1 MDYNKTLPLI
11 ACLLIAG
18 GIVVYKY
25 SARTPEQ
32 KTYGAPRTLLIQS
45 PLNLPTLNELENAIT
60 PIANTIIK
68 EETGLDNGFTPKK
81 DLCLTLY
88 YLEDLS
94 DTGMSEIEKTT
105 TRIITENKS
114 AFMLKKSSF
123 AYDVR
128 FFGDDFD
135 ELVIMANDQAQE
147 LNALYTLFKNAFNE
161 LATANRITYN
171 AQKSERYGYN
181 PHVNLG
187 KINLSGIKT
196 ALKDSPDANGVI
208 ERIRARIID
217 EALRLE
223 KEITKDQPA
232 PTNFASVRI
241 VDTSTRAVVK
251 ELPLQ

>member
-1 MDYNKTLPLI
+1 MDYNKTFPLI

-25 SARTPEQ
+25 SARTPE
-32 KTYGAPRTLLIQS
+32 KAPEAGRTIVIQG
-45 PLNLPTLNELENAIT
+45 TLNMPMLNEITRAIT
-60 PIANTIIK
+60 PIATAIIK
-68 EETGLDNGFTPKK
+68 EETGLDNGFTPK
-81 DLCLTLY
+81 DEHRLSLY
-88 YLEDLS
+88 YLEDAS
-94 DTGMSEIEKTT
+94 EASIAEIEKAATS
-105 TRIITENKS
+105 IITENQS
-114 AFMLKKSSF
+114 AFALKNTSL

-128 FFGDDFD
+128 FFGDAFD
-135 ELVIMANDQAQE
+135 ELGIMADDQAQE

-223 KEITKDQPA
+223 KEITKNQPA
-232 PTNFASVRI
+232 QIAFEAVRI
-241 VDTSTRAVVK
+241 VDTNTRAVVK